1 MEILLPIL
9 VGILFASGL
18 YLILHRHF
26 FKLILGIIIFG
37 LATNLFLFVIG
48 RLTRGNTAIIDDDV
62 TIASEPFADPVPQ
75 ALLLTAIVIGFGI
88 QAFAIVLIKRVY
100 QAFGTNDLDDLDK
113 TDKIHEELLS
123 EGNTQKYDQQD

>member
-1 MEILLPIL
+1 MELILPFLI
-9 VGILFASGL
+9 GILFSASL

-26 FKLILGIIIFG
+26 FKLILGLILFG

-48 RLTRGNTAIIDDDV
+48 RLTRGGSAIIGQGENV
-62 TIASEPFADPVPQ
+62 ATEPFADPVPQ

-100 QAFGTNDLDDLDK
+100 QSFGTTDLDDMST
-113 TDKIHEELLS
+113 TDQIEE
-123 EGNTQKYDQQD
+123 NH

>member
-1 MEILLPIL
+1 MEILLPLL

-26 FKLILGIIIFG
+26 FKLILGVILFG
-37 LATNLFLFVIG
+37 LGTNLFLFVIG
-48 RLTRGNTAIIDDDV
+48 RLTRGNTAIIDNGDKM
-62 TIASEPFADPVPQ
+62 AAEPFADPVPQ

-113 TDKIHEELLS
+113 TDKIQEE
-123 EGNTQKYDQQD
+123 